1 MSFFNNMLDGPLY
14 CLICETDE
22 TGNRLLDTA
31 EVLEVWAAFADG
43 TLIYKDTSE
52 SPWKLE
58 YLRLGD
64 DPVLYFTKGNAELAL
79 EKLRNA
85 Q

>member
-1 MSFFNNMLDGPLY
+1 MSFFNNMLAGPLY
-14 CLICETDE
+14 CITAEIDETDKE
-22 TGNRLLDTA
+22 NLETA
-31 EVLEVWAAFADG
+31 EILEIWGVFADG

-58 YLRLGD
+58 YLRIGD
-64 DPVLYFTKGNAELAL
+64 QPTLYFSQDNAEQVL
-79 EKLRNA
+79 EQLRNK